1 MAKLLVGAWRAA
13 WQYSAMRKIP
23 QGAGL
28 YLAVLEL
35 IFALGWTVYVIYLP
49 RLAASAGIAAGA
61 VIYILMLDQAIFT
74 VTDFAMGVAADKVS
88 RLIGRLGHWVAAL
101 TALSCAAFVGL
112 PFVAGTRLGPA
123 ALLVLIVIW
132 AATSSALRAPPLM
145 LLGKYAARP
154 AIPYLTSLAMLGLGI
169 AGAVSPYLA
178 ITLAKQDA
186 RLPFVIASIA
196 LVLTSFALA
205 KVERALAKDA
215 PAKTEPPKTVDRA
228 IPVIVF
234 ALAMVIFAL
243 GFQLHFFFNS
253 APRFKQFTG
262 DVSTLM
268 PVFWVGFSIAMFPAS
283 LITKRWGGLPVMG
296 LAGFIGAI
304 AIAVMEF
311 SGTFEVVV
319 AAQLIAGAA
328 WGCVLMSA
336 FSAAVA
342 LGYTGA
348 EGKTT
353 GVLFS
358 ALALATFA
366 RMATSASGALSDPSL
381 APVIHWAPTACWA
394 VAGAMLLTLSLAWMR
409 RSKDR
414 GTEHG

>member
-1 MAKLLVGAWRAA
+1 
-13 WQYSAMRKIP
+13 MRKIP

-35 IFALGWTVYVIYLP
+35 VFALGWTVYVIYLP
-49 RLAASAGIAAGA
+49 RLAASVGIAAGA

-74 VTDFAMGVAADKVS
+74 ITDFAMGVASDKVS
-88 RLIGRLGHWVAAL
+88 RLIGRLGHWVAAI
-101 TALSCAAFVGL
+101 TALSCAAFVAL
-112 PFVAGTRLGPA
+112 PYVAATKLGPT
-123 ALLVLIVIW
+123 ALLTLIVIW
-132 AATSSALRAPPLM
+132 AITSSALRAPPLM

-154 AIPYLTSLAMLGLGI
+154 AIPLLMSLAMLGLGI

-178 ITLAKQDA
+178 ITLAKQDP
-186 RLPFVIASIA
+186 RLPFIIASVV
-196 LVLTSFALA
+196 LVLTSLALA
-205 KVERALAKDA
+205 KVERSLAKDA
-215 PAKTEPPKTVDRA
+215 PAKPEPPKTVDRA

-234 ALAMVIFAL
+234 ALATVIFAL

-253 APRFKQFTG
+253 APRFKQFTA
-262 DVSTLM
+262 DVAALM

-296 LAGFIGAI
+296 LFGFIGAI
-304 AIAVMEF
+304 AIVVMEF
-311 SGTFEVVV
+311 SGTLEVAV

-328 WGCVLMSA
+328 WGCILMSA
-336 FSAAVA
+336 FSAAAA
-342 LGYTGA
+342 LGFTGA

-366 RMATSASGALSDPSL
+366 RMATTASGALNDPSL
-381 APVIHWAPTACWA
+381 APLIHWAPIACWA
-394 VAGAMLLTLSLAWMR
+394 VAGTALVGLSLSR
-409 RSKDR
+409 K
-414 GTEHG
+414 HGGNQPKRAV

>member
-1 MAKLLVGAWRAA
+1 
-13 WQYSAMRKIP
+13 MRKIP

-35 IFALGWTVYVIYLP
+35 VFALGWTVYAIYLP

-88 RLIGRLGHWVAAL
+88 RLIGRLGHWVAAF
-101 TALSCAAFVGL
+101 TALSCLAFVAL
-112 PFVAGTRLGPA
+112 PFIAGVAGNAGLAGTHLGPA
-123 ALLVLIVIW
+123 ILLVAIVVW
-132 AATSSALRAPPLM
+132 AMTSSALRAPPLM

-154 AIPYLTSLAMLGLGI
+154 AIPHLMSLAMLGPGI

-178 ITLAKQDA
+178 LTLAKHDP
-186 RLPFVIASIA
+186 RLPFIIASVA
-196 LVLTSFALA
+196 LVLASLGLA
-205 KVERALAKDA
+205 KVERSLAKDA
-215 PAKTEPPKTVDRA
+215 PSKPEPPKTVDRA

-234 ALAMVIFAL
+234 ALATVIFAL

-253 APRFKQFTG
+253 APRFKQFTS
-262 DVSTLM
+262 DVSTVM
-268 PVFWVGFSIAMFPAS
+268 PVFWVGFSVAMFPAS

-296 LAGFIGAI
+296 LFGLVGAI
-304 AIAVMEF
+304 AIVVMEY

-328 WGCVLMSA
+328 WGCILMSA
-336 FSAAVA
+336 FSAAAA
-342 LGYTGA
+342 LGFTGA

-358 ALALATFA
+358 ALALATFT
-366 RMATSASGALSDPSL
+366 RMATTASGALNDPSL
-381 APVIHWAPTACWA
+381 APLLHWAPVVCWA
-394 VAGAMLLTLSLAWMR
+394 FGGVTLVALSVAQMR
-409 RSKDR
+409 RTHSIGAKP
-414 GTEHG
+414 

>member
-1 MAKLLVGAWRAA
+1 
-13 WQYSAMRKIP
+13 MRKIP

-35 IFALGWTVYVIYLP
+35 VFALGWTVYVIYLP

-88 RLIGRLGHWVAAL
+88 RLIGRLGHWVAAI
-101 TALSCAAFVGL
+101 TALSCAAFVAL
-112 PFVAGTRLGPA
+112 PYVAGTHFGSAVFLA
-123 ALLVLIVIW
+123 LIVIW

-154 AIPYLTSLAMLGLGI
+154 AIPYLASLAMLGLGI

-178 ITLAKQDA
+178 ITLAKQDPQ
-186 RLPFVIASIA
+186 LPFVIASVA
-196 LVLTSFALA
+196 LVLTSLALA
-205 KVERALAKDA
+205 KVERTLAKGA
-215 PAKTEPPKTVDRA
+215 PAKAEPPKTVDRA

-253 APRFKQFTG
+253 APRFKQFTS
-262 DVSTLM
+262 DVATLM

-296 LAGFIGAI
+296 LFGLVGAV
-304 AIAVMEF
+304 AIVVMEF
-311 SGTFEVVV
+311 SATFEVVV

-336 FSAAVA
+336 FSAAAA

-358 ALALATFA
+358 ALALATFT
-366 RMATSASGALSDPSL
+366 RMATSASGALNDPSL
-381 APVIHWAPTACWA
+381 ASLLHWAPVVCWA
-394 VAGAMLLTLSLAWMR
+394 VAGAVLAGMSIAWIR
-409 RSKDR
+409 PKAS
-414 GTEHG
+414 GNG

>member
-1 MAKLLVGAWRAA
+1 
-13 WQYSAMRKIP
+13 MRKIP

-35 IFALGWTVYVIYLP
+35 VFALGWTVYAIYLP

-88 RLIGRLGHWVAAL
+88 RLVGRLGHWVAAI
-101 TALSCAAFVGL
+101 TALSCAAFVAL
-112 PFVAGTRLGPA
+112 PYVAGTKLGPT

-132 AATSSALRAPPLM
+132 AVTSSALRAPPLM

-154 AIPYLTSLAMLGLGI
+154 TIPYLASLAMLGLGI

-178 ITLAKQDA
+178 ITLAKQDP
-186 RLPFVIASIA
+186 RLPFVIASVA
-196 LVLTSFALA
+196 LVLASLGLA
-205 KVERALAKDA
+205 KVERSLAKDA
-215 PAKTEPPKTVDRA
+215 PPKPEPPKNVDRA
-228 IPVIVF
+228 VPLIVF
-234 ALAMVIFAL
+234 ALATVIFAF

-253 APRFKQFTG
+253 APRFKQFAS
-262 DVSTLM
+262 DISTLM
-268 PVFWVGFSIAMFPAS
+268 PVFWVGFSIGMFPAS

-296 LAGFIGAI
+296 LFGIIGAV
-304 AIAVMEF
+304 AIVVMEY
-311 SGTFEVVV
+311 SGRLEVAI

-328 WGCVLMSA
+328 WGCILMSA
-336 FSAAVA
+336 FSAAAA

-358 ALALATFA
+358 ALALATFV
-366 RMATSASGALSDPSL
+366 RMATTASGALNDPSL
-381 APVIHWAPTACWA
+381 APLLHWAPVVCWA
-394 VAGAMLLTLSLAWMR
+394 IGGAMLLLLSIARMR
-409 RSKDR
+409 RAIK
-414 GTEHG
+414 

>member
-1 MAKLLVGAWRAA
+1 
-13 WQYSAMRKIP
+13 MRKIP

-35 IFALGWTVYVIYLP
+35 VFALGWTVYAIYLP

-88 RLIGRLGHWVAAL
+88 RLVGRLGHWVAAI
-101 TALSCAAFVGL
+101 TALSCAAFVAL
-112 PFVAGTRLGPA
+112 PYVAGTKLGPTT
-123 ALLVLIVIW
+123 LLMLIVIW
-132 AATSSALRAPPLM
+132 AVTSSALRAPPLM

-154 AIPYLTSLAMLGLGI
+154 AIPHLMSLAMLGLGI

-178 ITLAKQDA
+178 LTLAKHDP
-186 RLPFVIASIA
+186 RLPFIIASVA
-196 LVLTSFALA
+196 LVLASLGLA
-205 KVERALAKDA
+205 KVERSLAKDA
-215 PAKTEPPKTVDRA
+215 PSKPEPPKTVDRA

-234 ALAMVIFAL
+234 ALATVIFAL

-253 APRFKQFTG
+253 APRFKQFTS
-262 DVSTLM
+262 DVSTVM
-268 PVFWVGFSIAMFPAS
+268 PVFWVGFSVAMFPAS

-296 LAGFIGAI
+296 LFGLVGAI
-304 AIAVMEF
+304 AIVVMEY

-328 WGCVLMSA
+328 WGCILMSA
-336 FSAAVA
+336 FSAAAA

-348 EGKTT
+348 EGKIT

-366 RMATSASGALSDPSL
+366 RMATTASGALNDPSL
-381 APVIHWAPTACWA
+381 APLLHWAPIACWA
-394 VAGAMLLTLSLAWMR
+394 IGGMTLVALSVAQMR
-409 RSKDR
+409 RTHSIGAKP
-414 GTEHG
+414 

>member
-1 MAKLLVGAWRAA
+1 
-13 WQYSAMRKIP
+13 MRKIP

-35 IFALGWTVYVIYLP
+35 VFALGWTVYAIYLP

-74 VTDFAMGVAADKVS
+74 ITDFAMGVAADKVS
-88 RLIGRLGHWVAAL
+88 RLVGRLGHWVAAI
-101 TALSCAAFVGL
+101 TALSCAAFVAL
-112 PFVAGTRLGPA
+112 PYVAGTKLGPT

-132 AATSSALRAPPLM
+132 AVTSSALRAPPLM

-154 AIPYLTSLAMLGLGI
+154 TIPYLASLAMLGLGI

-178 ITLAKQDA
+178 ITLAKQDP
-186 RLPFVIASIA
+186 RLPFVIASVA
-196 LVLTSFALA
+196 LVLASLGLA
-205 KVERALAKDA
+205 KVERSLAKDA
-215 PAKTEPPKTVDRA
+215 PPKPEPPKNVDRA
-228 IPVIVF
+228 VPLIVF
-234 ALAMVIFAL
+234 ALATVIFAF

-253 APRFKQFTG
+253 APRFKQFAS
-262 DVSTLM
+262 DISTLM
-268 PVFWVGFSIAMFPAS
+268 PVFWVGFSIGMFPAS

-296 LAGFIGAI
+296 LFGIIGAV
-304 AIAVMEF
+304 AIVVMEY
-311 SGTFEVVV
+311 SGRLEVAI

-328 WGCVLMSA
+328 WGCILMSA
-336 FSAAVA
+336 FSAAAA

-358 ALALATFA
+358 ALALATFV
-366 RMATSASGALSDPSL
+366 RMATTASGALNDPSL
-381 APVIHWAPTACWA
+381 APLLHWAPVVCWA
-394 VAGAMLLTLSLAWMR
+394 IGGAMLLLLSIARMR
-409 RSKDR
+409 RAIK
-414 GTEHG
+414 

>member
-1 MAKLLVGAWRAA
+1 
-13 WQYSAMRKIP
+13 MRKIP

-28 YLAVLEL
+28 YLAMLEL
-35 IFALGWTVYVIYLP
+35 VFALGWTVYAIYLP

-74 VTDFAMGVAADKVS
+74 VTDFAMGVASDKIS
-88 RLIGRLGHWVAAL
+88 RLVGRLGHWVAAI
-101 TALSCAAFVGL
+101 TALSCAAFVTL
-112 PFVAGTRLGPA
+112 PYVAGTKLGPTV
-123 ALLVLIVIW
+123 LLTLIVIW
-132 AATSSALRAPPLM
+132 AITSSALRAPPLM

-154 AIPYLTSLAMLGLGI
+154 AIPYLMSLAMLGLGI

-178 ITLAKQDA
+178 ITLAKQDP
-186 RLPFVIASIA
+186 RLPFVIASVA
-196 LVLTSFALA
+196 LVLTSFALV
-205 KVERALAKDA
+205 KVERSLAKDA
-215 PAKTEPPKTVDRA
+215 PAKSEPPKNVDRA

-234 ALAMVIFAL
+234 ALASVIFAF

-268 PVFWVGFSIAMFPAS
+268 PLFWVGFSVAMFPAS

-296 LAGFIGAI
+296 LFGLIGAI
-304 AIAVMEF
+304 AIVVMEF

-319 AAQLIAGAA
+319 AAQVIAGAA
-328 WGCVLMSA
+328 WGCILMSA
-336 FSAAVA
+336 FSAAAA

-366 RMATSASGALSDPSL
+366 RMATTASGALNDPSL
-381 APVIHWAPTACWA
+381 APLLHWAPVVCWMIGGVVLIA
-394 VAGAMLLTLSLAWMR
+394 LSIAEMR
-409 RSKDR
+409 RTLAR
-414 GTEHG
+414 

>member
-1 MAKLLVGAWRAA
+1 
-13 WQYSAMRKIP
+13 MRKIP

-35 IFALGWTVYVIYLP
+35 VFALGWTVYAIYLP

-74 VTDFAMGVAADKVS
+74 VTDFAMGVASDKVS
-88 RLIGRLGHWVAAL
+88 RLVGRLGHWVAAI
-101 TALSCAAFVGL
+101 TALSCAAFVAL
-112 PFVAGTRLGPA
+112 PFIAGAKLGPT

-132 AATSSALRAPPLM
+132 AVTSSALRAPPLM

-154 AIPYLTSLAMLGLGI
+154 AIPYLMSLAMLGLGI

-178 ITLAKQDA
+178 ITLAKQDP
-186 RLPFVIASIA
+186 RLPFVIASVA

-205 KVERALAKDA
+205 KVERTLAKDA
-215 PAKTEPPKTVDRA
+215 PAKPEPPKTVDRA

-234 ALAMVIFAL
+234 ALATVIFAF

-253 APRFKQFTG
+253 APRFKQFTS
-262 DVSTLM
+262 DISTLM
-268 PVFWVGFSIAMFPAS
+268 PVFWVGFSVAMFPAS

-296 LAGFIGAI
+296 LFGLIGAI
-304 AIAVMEF
+304 AIVVMEF
-311 SGTFEVVV
+311 SSTLEAVV

-328 WGCVLMSA
+328 WGCILMSA
-336 FSAAVA
+336 FSAAAA

-348 EGKTT
+348 EGKIT

-366 RMATSASGALSDPSL
+366 RMATTASGTLSDPSL
-381 APVIHWAPTACWA
+381 TPLLRWAPIVCWA
-394 VAGAMLLTLSLAWMR
+394 IGGIVLLVLSTAEMR
-409 RSKDR
+409 RVQTR
-414 GTEHG
+414 RPIIQ

>member
-1 MAKLLVGAWRAA
+1 
-13 WQYSAMRKIP
+13 MRKIP

-35 IFALGWTVYVIYLP
+35 VFALGWTVYAIYLP

-88 RLIGRLGHWVAAL
+88 RLVGRLGHWVSAI
-101 TALSCAAFVGL
+101 TALSCAAFVAL
-112 PFVAGTRLGPA
+112 PYVAGTKLGPTT
-123 ALLVLIVIW
+123 LLVLIVIW
-132 AATSSALRAPPLM
+132 AVTSSALRAPPLM

-154 AIPYLTSLAMLGLGI
+154 AIPYLMSLAMLGLGI

-178 ITLAKQDA
+178 ITLAKQDP

-196 LVLTSFALA
+196 LVLTSLALA
-205 KVERALAKDA
+205 KVERSLAKDA
-215 PAKTEPPKTVDRA
+215 PAKTEPPITVDRA
-228 IPVIVF
+228 ISVIVF
-234 ALAMVIFAL
+234 ALATVIFAL

-253 APRFKQFTG
+253 APRFKQFTS

-268 PVFWVGFSIAMFPAS
+268 PVFWVGFSVGMFPAS

-296 LAGFIGAI
+296 LAGFVGAI
-304 AIAVMEF
+304 AILVMEF

-328 WGCVLMSA
+328 WGCILMSA
-336 FSAAVA
+336 FSAAAA

-353 GVLFS
+353 GALFS
-358 ALALATFA
+358 ALALATFT
-366 RMATSASGALSDPSL
+366 RMATTASGVLNDPSL
-381 APVIHWAPTACWA
+381 APLLHWMPIICWTIGGIA
-394 VAGAMLLTLSLAWMR
+394 LIVLSIAKMPRLNTR
-409 RSKDR
+409 
-414 GTEHG
+414 